1 MSPRTDEVYERIER
15 ERLIA
20 ILRPGQGYDASA
32 VLAALADA
40 GVRCAEISLATEQG
54 RRQLPDAVSG
64 LGDRMLLGAGTVRS
78 VADADYARAAGA
90 RYLVSPGYDSAVAE
104 WAAAV
109 ELAHLP
115 GVLTPTELDQALRR
129 GVRLVKLFPAGRL
142 GPAYVRDLLAVFP
155 AARLVAT
162 GAIDAAGAPQFLAA
176 GAVAVALGS
185 ALTGTSDPAAVSLR
199 AARVLEQLGVSTPQE
214 A

>member
-1 MSPRTDEVYERIER
+1 MSMRADKVYERIER

-20 ILRPGQGYDASA
+20 ILRPSQGYDASA

-40 GVRCAEISLATEQG
+40 GVHCAEISLATDQG
-54 RRQLPDAVSG
+54 RRQLPDAAER

-104 WAAAV
+104 WAAAA
-109 ELAHLP
+109 ELPHLP
-115 GVLTPTELDQALRR
+115 GVLTPTELDRALRA
-129 GVRLVKLFPAGRL
+129 GTRLVKLFPAGRL

-162 GAIDAAGAPQFLAA
+162 GAIDATSAPEFLTAGAA
-176 GAVAVALGS
+176 AVALGS
-185 ALTGTSDPAAVSLR
+185 ALTGPSDPAAVSRR
-199 AARVLEQLGVSTPQE
+199 AAHLVQHLAAPTPQE